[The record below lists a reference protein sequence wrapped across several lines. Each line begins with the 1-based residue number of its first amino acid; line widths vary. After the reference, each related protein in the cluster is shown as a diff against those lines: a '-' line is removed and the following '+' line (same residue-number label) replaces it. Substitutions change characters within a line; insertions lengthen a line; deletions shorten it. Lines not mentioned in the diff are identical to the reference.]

1 MIPQHLHTPHSPGT
15 SLSCTTSPSSTD
27 QLITHLQLPSQV
39 CVSSGCSE
47 KRHVISIPTAPAD
60 CSFQFTFRCS
70 LCRLHPLVPLAEA
83 MSCNCS
89 RFFGDSVSQKAEP
102 QLRQPWA
109 LHGYHVCKMHFLL
122 LEAWKL
128 PCTCYNVTLAHLLW
142 CFMKDQSYP
151 IFRYIEYPILSNFCL
166 N

>member
-1 MIPQHLHTPHSPGT
+1 MKQPLTSGVWSKKKTLLHNDVGLPGPHGHIQVWLSMIPQHLHTPHSPGT
-15 SLSCTTSPSSTD
+15 SLSGTTSPSSTD

-70 LCRLHPLVPLAEA
+70 LCRLHPLVPLPEA

-102 QLRQPWA
+102 QLQ
-109 LHGYHVCKMHFLL
+109 
-122 LEAWKL
+122 
-128 PCTCYNVTLAHLLW
+128 
-142 CFMKDQSYP
+142 Q
-151 IFRYIEYPILSNFCL
+151 LSTAIMYAKCISFC
-166 N
+166 